1 MFLISFLRYH
11 FHPVQSERP
20 GGISGLPSGLSRSH
34 LPRPLAVGV
43 PALHPRLQHL
53 AGRRTERR
61 SGRREEGEEEER
73 PQRAAETRVSLR
85 AAIKGQ
91 NPNATFGEVS
101 KIVASMWDSLGEEQK
116 QVRGSPASIP
126 DETKDAVGHL

>member
-85 AAIKGQ
+85 AVLQGHAGGDQ
-91 NPNATFGEVS
+91 GAES
-101 KIVASMWDSLGEEQK
+101 QRH
-116 QVRGSPASIP
+116 VRGGVEDRGVHVGQPGGGA
-126 DETKDAVGHL
+126 ETGERKSCQHP